1 MAGRVWQVENSVK
14 LIILFGM
21 LIVAPIRADP
31 ETRLLAYGCSSVP
44 NSNVTL
50 FAENL
55 KAALDYVVQN
65 VVPSG
70 FASKDVGASDLDD
83 SVYVLAQ
90 CRKDKSAADCADCIK
105 VATKQASNCTSVTG
119 GRASYDGCLVR
130 FENDNF
136 YNDYTDDGNK
146 QVCGDANVSSANSF
160 SATARSLISDL
171 CAATPR
177 IKDYFA
183 AQTRQGPS
191 NTTIYG
197 LASCI
202 RSLQMDSC
210 QKCLAIALDNI
221 NKCFPRSEGRAVDA
235 GCYLRYDSN
244 PFFPSNATIDL
255 KHFLPRGKEVNST
268 VWIIIGVVGGVFVLG
283 LITCLLVF
291 GKQIMGPS
299 QIQVDTEGATELRGP
314 GDFDFKI
321 LKKASNNFDEA
332 NKLGEG
338 GFGQV
343 FKGTLKNGNV
353 VAIKKLT
360 LGRSPSA
367 ISEFESEVKLISNV
381 HHRNL
386 VRLLGC
392 CRQGQ
397 ERLLVYEYMPNSS
410 LDRILF
416 GEHTKSLSWKER
428 FNIILGTARGLAYLH
443 DGFHVCIIHRDI
455 KSSNILLD
463 NNFQAKIA
471 DFGLARLLPHDKS
484 HVSTKF
490 AGTLGYTAP
499 EYASHGQ
506 LTEKAD
512 TYSFGV
518 VVLEIVSGRKS
529 IDLNQPPDMQY
540 LLEWVWSL
548 HEENKVLEVVHKE
561 EKMEGYDE
569 EEVVR
574 VINLALLCIQGS
586 GSRRPSMS
594 EAVTILLNK
603 AEIDFQTPLQPAFV
617 DVGYKVRGE
626 YPLSESNAMITESLC
641 SR

>member
-1 MAGRVWQVENSVK
+1 M
-14 LIILFGM
+14 
-21 LIVAPIRADP
+21 
-31 ETRLLAYGCSSVP
+31 
-44 NSNVTL
+44 
-50 FAENL
+50 
-55 KAALDYVVQN
+55 
-65 VVPSG
+65 
-70 FASKDVGASDLDD
+70 
-83 SVYVLAQ
+83 
-90 CRKDKSAADCADCIK
+90 
-105 VATKQASNCTSVTG
+105 
-119 GRASYDGCLVR
+119 
-130 FENDNF
+130 
-136 YNDYTDDGNK
+136 
-146 QVCGDANVSSANSF
+146 
-160 SATARSLISDL
+160 SDL

-177 IKDYFA
+177 VKDYFA
-183 AQTRQGPS
+183 AHTKQGPS
-191 NTTIYG
+191 NTTVYG

-221 NKCFPRSEGRAVDA
+221 NKCIPRSQGRAVDA
-235 GCYLRYDSN
+235 GCYLRYDSQ
-244 PFFPSNATIDL
+244 PFYPSNVTIEL
-255 KHFLPRGKEVNST
+255 KHFLAEGKKKVSST
-268 VWIIIGVVGGVFVLG
+268 VWIIIGVVGGVFILG
-283 LITCLLVF
+283 LITCFLAF
-291 GKQIMGPS
+291 RKRMMRPS
-299 QIQVDTEGATELRGP
+299 QKQVDTEGATELRGP
-314 GDFDFKI
+314 GDFEFKI
-321 LKKASNNFDEA
+321 LKRATNNFDEA

-360 LGRSPSA
+360 LGRSPRA
-367 ISEFESEVKLISNV
+367 IAEFESEVKLISNV

-416 GEHTKSLSWKER
+416 GEHIKSLSWKER

-443 DGFHVCIIHRDI
+443 EEFHVCIIHRDI

-463 NNFQAKIA
+463 NNFEAKIA
-471 DFGLARLLPHDKS
+471 DFGLARLLPHDKT

-490 AGTLGYTAP
+490 AGTFGYTAP
-499 EYASHGQ
+499 EYASQGQ

-518 VVLEIVSGRKS
+518 VVLEIISGRKS

-548 HEENKVLEVVHKE
+548 HEENKVLEVVEGE
-561 EKMEGYDE
+561 EKMEGYNE
-569 EEVVR
+569 EEVGR

-586 GSRRPSMS
+586 PTHRPSMS
-594 EAVTILLNK
+594 EVVTILLSK
-603 AEIDFQTPLQPAFV
+603 AEFEFQKPLQPAFIY
-617 DVGYKVRGE
+617 VGYKVRGE
-626 YPLSESNAMITESLC
+626 NSPSFESVAMITESLY

>member
-119 GRASYDGCLVR
+119 GRASYDGCFVR

-416 GEHTKSLSWKER
+416 
-428 FNIILGTARGLAYLH
+428 
-443 DGFHVCIIHRDI
+443 
-455 KSSNILLD
+455 
-463 NNFQAKIA
+463 

-594 EAVTILLNK
+594 EVVTILLNK

-626 YPLSESNAMITESLC
+626 
-641 SR
+641 

>member
-360 LGRSPSA
+360 LG
-367 ISEFESEVKLISNV
+367 
-381 HHRNL
+381 
-386 VRLLGC
+386 
-392 CRQGQ
+392 
-397 ERLLVYEYMPNSS
+397 
-410 LDRILF
+410 
-416 GEHTKSLSWKER
+416 EHTKSLSWKER